1 MNPLVDDSTRS
12 VEERLFIA
20 RELLLMQDKKIAQL
34 EAEIATLKS
43 TPTNRSESDLPW
55 EYNRQ

>member
-43 TPTNRSESDLPW
+43 TPTNRSDSDLP
-55 EYNRQ
+55 